1 MKLVLKNL
9 PAARRSGIALIIV
22 LIVVVVLGIL
32 AGGFAY
38 TMRVETTLARNASFN
53 TELDWIGRSGV
64 AYCQWLLSSA
74 CPQEPYDALNQA
86 WAKGT
91 GGKCTNDAVLS
102 EVNVGNGSFTWEIV
116 DQDRYF
122 NINRADEMLLKEALT
137 LIGVDAGQMTTIVNS
152 ILDWRDPDKNPRMSG
167 TETEVY
173 EQRDPPYVAKDGP
186 FDDMS
191 ELLLIQGITPGM
203 YRGSSGESVSRIINR
218 SAAQQSAFEE
228 PVYAIGFRDLFC
240 ALSGPTVNINT
251 ASATVLQAVPGFDEN
266 IANAVIQAR
275 AGPDGVSG
283 SMDDSPFSSPGEV
296 MVRVPGLP
304 PDPQMQQALTR
315 LFGVRSLVF
324 KATITAKIA
333 GASRQYVAYIQ
344 RAGAASGK
352 VLDTRIIGYYSI
364 SSEAKE

>member
-1 MKLVLKNL
+1 MR
-9 PAARRSGIALIIV
+9 PFIHSTSSTRQSGIALIIV
-22 LIVVVVLGIL
+22 LIVIVVLSIL

-53 TELDWIGRSGV
+53 TELDWIGRAGV
-64 AYCQWLLSSA
+64 GYCQWLLSSA

-86 WAKGT
+86 WAKGV

-102 EVNVGNGSFTWEIV
+102 EVSVGNGSFTWEIV

-152 ILDWRDPDKNPRMSG
+152 ILDWRDLDKNPRMSG

-173 EQRDPPYVAKDGP
+173 EQQDPPYVAKDGP
-186 FDDMS
+186 LDDMS
-191 ELLLIQGITPGM
+191 ELLLIRGVTPGM
-203 YRGSSGESVSRIINR
+203 YRGSSGDAVSRIVNR
-218 SAAQQSAFEE
+218 AGGQQSAFDE
-228 PVYAIGFRDLFC
+228 PVYSIGFRDLFC

-266 IANAVIQAR
+266 IAHAIIQAR
-275 AGPDGVSG
+275 AGPDGVDG
-283 SMDDSPFSSPGEV
+283 SMDDSPFSTPGQV
-296 MVRVPGLP
+296 TIMVPGLP
-304 PDPQMQQALTR
+304 IDPSMLAR
-315 LFGVRSLVF
+315 FFGVRSMVF

-333 GASRQYVAYIQ
+333 GATRQYVAYL
-344 RAGAASGK
+344 RRMGSSGK
-352 VLDTRIIGYYSI
+352 VQDTRVIGYYSI
-364 SSEAKE
+364 SSEGKE

>member
-1 MKLVLKNL
+1 VKLVLRNS
-9 PAARRSGIALIIV
+9 PDARRSGIALIIV

-53 TELDWIGRSGV
+53 TELDWIGRAGV
-64 AYCQWLLSSA
+64 GYCQWLLSSA

-102 EVNVGNGSFTWEIV
+102 EVNVGTGSFTWEIV

-173 EQRDPPYVAKDGP
+173 EQQDPPYVAKDGP

-191 ELLLIQGITPGM
+191 ELLLIRGITPGM
-203 YRGSSGESVSRIINR
+203 YRGSSGGPVSRIVNR
-218 SAAQQSAFEE
+218 AAGQQSVFDE
-228 PVYAIGFRDLFC
+228 PVYSIGFRDLFC

-251 ASATVLQAVPGFDEN
+251 ASANVLQTIPGFDEN
-266 IANAVIQAR
+266 IANAIIQHR
-275 AGPDGVSG
+275 AGPDGAEG
-283 SMDDSPFSSPGEV
+283 SMDDSPYPAPG
-296 MVRVPGLP
+296 MVATVVPGI
-304 PDPQMQQALTR
+304 DPTMLAR
-315 LFGVRSLVF
+315 FFGVRSMVF

-333 GASRQYVAYIQ
+333 GASRQYVAYLQ
-344 RAGAASGK
+344 RAPVPSGK
-352 VLDTRIIGYYSI
+352 VQDTRVIGYYSI
-364 SSEAKE
+364 SSEGKE